1 VTRILVVDDD
11 KDNLNLFTAV
21 LEYAGFK
28 VVSYSDPLEA
38 LKKFKPGYYDL
49 VILDYIM
56 PNLNG
61 FELYE
66 RLRQKDES
74 LKILILTASQEQL
87 HISHNQELVDMVL
100 KVVRKPI
107 GISKLLD
114 EIDSILRLEKT
125 SVVI

>member
-11 KDNLNLFTAV
+11 EDNLKLFTIV

-28 VVSYSDPLEA
+28 VVSYSDPLDA
-38 LKKFKPGYYDL
+38 LKEFKPSYYDL
-49 VILDYIM
+49 AILDYLM

-61 FELYE
+61 FELYK
-66 RLRQKDES
+66 RLKEKDES

-87 HISHNQELVDMVL
+87 HISHDQELVEIIL

-107 GISKLLD
+107 GIPKLLD
-114 EIDSILRLEKT
+114 EVDSILRLEKT
-125 SVVI
+125 SVAI

>member
-11 KDNLNLFTAV
+11 EDNLKLFTIV

-38 LKKFKPGYYDL
+38 FKKFKPGYYDL

-56 PNLNG
+56 PSLNG
-61 FELYE
+61 FELYK
-66 RLRQKDES
+66 RLKQKDES
-74 LKILILTASQEQL
+74 IKILILTASQERL
-87 HISHNQELVDMVL
+87 HISHQELGGMIL
-100 KVVRKPI
+100 KVARKPI

>member
-1 VTRILVVDDD
+1 MTRILVVDDD
-11 KDNLNLFTAV
+11 EDNLKLFTIV

-38 LKKFKPGYYDL
+38 FKKFKTGYYDL

-74 LKILILTASQEQL
+74 LKILILTASQERL
-87 HISHNQELVDMVL
+87 HISHNQELVDMIL

>member
-11 KDNLNLFTAV
+11 EDNLKLFTIV

-28 VVSYSDPLEA
+28 VVSYSDPFEA
-38 LKKFKPGYYDL
+38 FKKFKPSYYDL

-61 FELYE
+61 FELYK
-66 RLRQKDES
+66 RLKQKDES
-74 LKILILTASQEQL
+74 IKVLILTASQERL
-87 HISHNQELVDMVL
+87 HISHNQELVDMIL

>member
-1 VTRILVVDDD
+1 MTRILVVDDD
-11 KDNLNLFTAV
+11 KDNLNLFTTV

-38 LKKFKPGYYDL
+38 LKKFKPSYYDL

>member
-1 VTRILVVDDD
+1 MTRILVIDDD
-11 KDNLNLFTAV
+11 EDNLKLFTIV

-28 VVSYSDPLEA
+28 VVSYSDPLEV
-38 LKKFKPGYYDL
+38 LKEFKCGHYDL

-61 FELYE
+61 FELYQ
-66 RLRQKDES
+66 RLRKKDES
-74 LKILILTASQEQL
+74 IKILILTASQERL
-87 HISHNQELVDMVL
+87 HISHNQELVDMIL

-125 SVVI
+125 NVVA